1 MPELRILG
9 VDIDRTFG
17 GRHGHF
23 IVDRHELE
31 HPKTQRAFQWVYW
44 ILLAEV
50 AVGIAAV
57 AIAVVLQA
65 GGTDVGFAAWFR
77 GVVVLLMTLTLF
89 FFAWRA
95 RHGYYWGYQRLR
107 LFSQIFPVVSLVVAT
122 IPGLYPY
129 WMVVEQIVFAVLMIG
144 VADVLTNDHM
154 RAAFM
159 SPKRRAELREEL
171 RREVPGASDAA
182 AGSQPNPS

>member
-1 MPELRILG
+1 MPALRILG

-23 IVDRHELE
+23 TVDRHELE
-31 HPKTQRAFQWVYW
+31 HPKTQRAFRWVYW
-44 ILLAEV
+44 ILLAESV
-50 AVGIAAV
+50 VGAAAV
-57 AIAVVLQA
+57 VVAVVLQA
-65 GGTDVGFAAWFR
+65 GGTQVGFAAWFR
-77 GVVVLLMTLTLF
+77 GIVVLLMTLTLF

-95 RHGYYWGYQRLR
+95 RQGYYWGYQRLR
-107 LFSQIFPVVSLVVAT
+107 LFSQIFPVVTLVVAT

-154 RAAFM
+154 RLAFA
-159 SPKRRAELREEL
+159 SPRRRAEMRAEL
-171 RREVPGASDAA
+171 ARDTPGS
-182 AGSQPNPS
+182 SQPNPS